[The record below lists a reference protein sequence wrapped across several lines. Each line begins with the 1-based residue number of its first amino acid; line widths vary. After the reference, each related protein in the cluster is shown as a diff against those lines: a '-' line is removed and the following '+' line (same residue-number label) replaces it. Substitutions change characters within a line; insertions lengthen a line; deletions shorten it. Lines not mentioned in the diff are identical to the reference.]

1 MDSGVLNLA
10 WSQGYDGSRITY
22 IEPDVLCYQCG
33 RNVKTISTD
42 GKQGTFAFKGTAVG
56 PMAVHNINKHIAVGE
71 YCQNPKIYVYAYPT
85 YSEISVLEGGAE
97 LQFQSIA
104 FSESDYLVS
113 VSGIPNFH
121 MVLWNYFD
129 GTRLTSVA
137 LTPDPLKTVSFNKTN
152 WRQICVMTDT
162 AITLWNIEQCDSKYI
177 LLPQKI
183 KLPAVDPSAEEE
195 SEKDEDQELQRS
207 PTKMSKYAIDIPD
220 SAVAGLTGEQ
230 VEQLEEIRDMI
241 ERVCPVSIAWL
252 PTGDFYVGC
261 EGGQLFKVDSEMHK
275 TRMLYSPQGDAGGNP
290 FDRGLTSVSRGE
302 TDMPPAEMSNVWLR
316 PGSLQCIALHQAGLY
331 AAGKD
336 GVIRLLDVTGEEV
349 SLQEEVNVDVP
360 VSAISFNSKYQNLA
374 WGSPEGKIQS
384 YKCGD
389 VNSVVTLASF
399 HHGDVMGVG
408 GIAYGSDCSV
418 SLREDGLVQ
427 VWKTVD
433 GTFVS
438 QVSIQEPGETLACS
452 RIAQYAAVG
461 TKGGQLC
468 FIDLTNPEHPRL
480 IMRHRLFK
488 NPIKHLVFNGDA
500 GTLLFAA
507 SNDHNIFIIDA
518 RPTQG
523 FAILGFVEVS
533 GNVEAMATYVKDND
547 TLLVASCNNNPDIF
561 GSNLLYRFNFTD
573 ELIRDIRFHYKSP
586 MNDLKEESCSALKM
600 GLRHAICG
608 LAVGQGEIV
617 FALSAA
623 NKKLLSF
630 SMPEPDK
637 KLKKIDLL
645 LNPSGEYPG
654 HQLSGGDVT
663 LSHHLKW
670 LLSHAPDGQVK
681 IRTIGA
687 LDRTA
692 AFIPHDYNKGGIKAV
707 AFSDDC
713 QYILSCGYDSTVS
726 CYHWNHLK
734 SKASASSA
742 KQKRDRDMDF
752 VARENQKLTEYQEW
766 NQPPPS
772 MRRASQVER
781 ERKERIE
788 QAKQGAQDKDEIY
801 VSPPP
806 SPRANATW
814 LEQREIDA
822 RRLENQHF
830 ADVKRDIRTQI
841 RDIRRTIQHM
851 MSQNKDL
858 PEIEKLGRHE
868 FDLDLEEQNRLQ
880 AEGEAEI
887 KKVREDIEFDNLA
900 KLYLREKIKEE
911 CWDKM
916 QVKGRALQAFNSS
929 LEVSNFPLRPR
940 TMEIINLIKT
950 VSTRRKIEMREAQA
964 RKELVEKSAK
974 PSSREDEGDGDEAE
988 DDGKEHPSISGSL
1001 GSQYGGANELFYNQF
1016 DLHTREQKVS
1026 QIVLLEDAIH
1036 RIKEAFN
1043 KEFNEVFGKKEQE
1056 ISKVKDKNKR
1066 IAKIIE
1072 YLGLEESVDEPAM
1085 SVAEKPELLLEVA
1098 DSEITVEKYLTPE
1111 QQKKLDEQQKLDE
1124 ERLAKEKGDNARERA
1139 LDMMMGGVLEIK
1151 KEDELKKDVPK
1162 PAFMLTKKEEEWNEE
1177 EQKQH
1182 KDYLKKVQE
1191 LVEEREKYRK
1201 QLETELRKLQANILE
1216 NLQTFDDTLNVLFM
1230 RKIKVMMVIYQE
1242 ELKILRLRYAM
1253 LIQEEI
1259 ETREGDLNQT
1269 LEHKRKLKQLAF
1281 EAVAETRK
1289 NYENFRNLYELLQA
1303 EDKIVDKSFR
1313 RDFTDVSAL
1322 MVDQLYKQFRRR
1334 PRIQKYRAVDTPGGG
1349 KSANP
1354 YSDRPSSSLQ
1364 LNYQRSQVDHGLD
1377 ELDKFGNAPEG
1388 CEPSVWERMCKLRR
1402 KKVESETLLKVKSNI
1417 LADMMAFMQK
1427 RQEEDDLL
1435 KNEIE
1440 DIGHQ
1445 INKLKEDEQRFVL
1458 NLEVQLLLK
1467 QGQIEVDAGPFI
1479 RDFRDSVLV
1488 HRSVVEDLNN
1498 TIKQLGESKIASMV
1512 ESKDFRKGIIQLE
1525 WEHKK
1530 MSMQMEDLENKMK
1543 DIQFIKVTREIQAF
1557 LQEDD
1562 YEAKKA
1568 TEIATLEQTITLQK
1582 KHHEKNV
1589 DERKKILRDL
1599 SKNLKYKGSS
1609 NNKLDGDLMDLNVV
1623 VNERRQIEEVNAE
1636 NRDDG
1641 GAEKRYQEIV
1651 QRRKLV
1657 DLAKAQAQEVA
1668 VLRAEVERLRMRTFP
1683 ALVQVER

>member
-1 MDSGVLNLA
+1 MA
-10 WSQGYDGSRITY
+10 WCQGYDGSAITY
-22 IEPDVLCYQCG
+22 IESDVLCYQCG
-33 RNVKTISTD
+33 RNVKTISAD

-56 PMAVHNINKHIAVGE
+56 PMAVHSINKHIAVGE

-85 YSEISVLEGGAE
+85 YSEIAVLEGGAE
-97 LQFQSIA
+97 LEFQSIV

-113 VSGIPNFH
+113 VSAIPNFE

-129 GTRLTSVA
+129 GTRLTSVH
-137 LTPDPLKTVSFNKTN
+137 LGPEPLIAVSFNKTN
-152 WRQICVMTDT
+152 WRQICVMTESS
-162 AITLWNIEQCDSKYI
+162 ITLWNIEQCDNKYI
-177 LLPQKI
+177 LLPQKL
-183 KLPAVDPSAEEE
+183 KLPAVDPSLEEI
-195 SEKDEDQELQRS
+195 SEKDEDQDGRS
-207 PTKMSKYAIDIPD
+207 ATKMSKYAVEIPE
-220 SAVAGLTGEQ
+220 SSVAGLVGEQ
-230 VEQLEEIRDMI
+230 VEQLDEIRDMT
-241 ERVCPVSIAWL
+241 ERVSPVSISWL

-261 EGGQLFKVDSEMHK
+261 AGGQLFKVDSEMNK
-275 TRMLYSPQGDAGGNP
+275 TKMLYYPKEEEGGNP

-302 TDMPPAEMSNVWLR
+302 TDMPALETGSLYLK
-316 PGSLQCIALHQAGLY
+316 PGSLQTIALHQRGLY
-331 AAGKD
+331 IGGKD
-336 GVIRLLDVTGEEV
+336 GVIRLLDVSGDEV
-349 SLQEEVNVDVP
+349 SILGEMKIGMP
-360 VSAISFNSKYQNLA
+360 ITSMCFNSKYQNLA
-374 WGSPEGKIQS
+374 WGSPEGVIQS

-389 VNSVVTLASF
+389 KSSIITLASL
-399 HHGDVMGVG
+399 HYGDVMGVG
-408 GIAYGSDCSV
+408 GVAIGSDCSV
-418 SLREDGLVQ
+418 SLRENGLVQ

-433 GTFVS
+433 GAFVS
-438 QVSIQEPGETLACS
+438 EVSVQEPGETLACS

-468 FIDLTNPEHPRL
+468 FIDLSNPQHPRL
-480 IMRHRLFK
+480 VMRHRLFK
-488 NPIKHLVFNGDA
+488 NPIKHLVFNGDH

-507 SNDHNIFIIDA
+507 SNDNNIFLIDA
-518 RPTQG
+518 RPTQN
-523 FAILGFVEVS
+523 FALLGFVEVGGS
-533 GNVEAMATYVKDND
+533 VQSMASYAKDSD
-547 TLLVASCNNNPDIF
+547 TLLVASCNNNADIT
-561 GSNLLYRFNFTD
+561 GSNILHRFNFND
-573 ELIRDIRFHYKSP
+573 DLIKNIKFHYKSA
-586 MNDLKEESCSALKM
+586 MNDIKEESCGALKM

-608 LAVGQGEIV
+608 LAIGEGEIV
-617 FALSAA
+617 FALDAS
-623 NKKLLSF
+623 NKRLLGF
-630 SMPEPDK
+630 TLPEPDK

-645 LNPSGEYPG
+645 LSPNSESPG
-654 HQLSGGDVT
+654 HMLPGGDLA

-670 LLSHAPDGQVK
+670 LLSYAPDGQVK

-692 AFIPHDYNKGGIKAV
+692 VFTPHDYHRGGVKSV
-707 AFSDDC
+707 AFSDNSE
-713 QYILSCGYDSTVS
+713 YILSCGYDGIVS
-726 CYHWNHLK
+726 CYHWNHMK
-734 SKASASSA
+734 SKSTSA

-752 VARENQKLTEYQEW
+752 VNRENQKLTEFAEW
-766 NQPPPS
+766 NQAPPS

-788 QAKQGAQDKDEIY
+788 NAKQAAQDRDEIY

-806 SPRANATW
+806 SPRTNATW

-822 RRLENQHF
+822 RRQENQHY
-830 ADVKRDIRTQI
+830 ADVKKDIRSQI
-841 RDIRRTIQHM
+841 RDIRRTIQQM
-851 MSQNKDL
+851 MTQNKDL
-858 PEIEKLGRHE
+858 PDIEKLGRHE

-911 CWDKM
+911 CWDNM
-916 QVKGRALQAFNSS
+916 QIKGRALQAFNSS
-929 LEVSNFPLRPR
+929 LEVSNFPLRER
-940 TMEIINLIKT
+940 TLALLNMIKT
-950 VSTRRKIEMREAQA
+950 VTTRRSIEVREAKI
-964 RKELVEKSAK
+964 RKELVEKPTK
-974 PSSREDEGDGDEAE
+974 PASREEGDEEEAVE
-988 DDGKEHPSISGSL
+988 DDGQEHPSISGSL
-1001 GSQYGGANELFYNQF
+1001 GAEYGGANELFYNQF

-1043 KEFNEVFGKKEQE
+1043 KEFNDVYSKKEQE
-1056 ISKVKDKNKR
+1056 ISKVKEKNKR
-1066 IAKIIE
+1066 IAKIID
-1072 YLGLEESVDEPAM
+1072 YLALDESVEEPEM
-1085 SVAEKPELLLEVA
+1085 SVAEKPELLLEVD

-1111 QQKKLDEQQKLDE
+1111 QQAKLDE
-1124 ERLAKEKGDNARERA
+1124 EKRLEEERLAREKGDNARERA

-1162 PAFMLTKKEEEWNEE
+1162 PGFMLTKKEDEWSEE
-1177 EQKQH
+1177 EVKQH
-1182 KDYLKKVQE
+1182 KEYLKKVQE
-1191 LVEEREKYRK
+1191 LNEERDKYRK
-1201 QLETELRKLQANILE
+1201 QLETELRKLQATISE
-1216 NLQTFDDTLNVLFM
+1216 NLQSFDENLNVLFM

-1259 ETREGDLNQT
+1259 EIRDKDLNQT
-1269 LEHKRKLKQLAF
+1269 LDHKRKLKQLAF
-1281 EAVAETRK
+1281 EAVSESRK
-1289 NYENFRNLYELLQA
+1289 NYDNFRNAYELLQA
-1303 EDKIVDKSFR
+1303 EDKIIDKSFR
-1313 RDFTDVSAL
+1313 REFGDVSAL
-1322 MVDQLYKQFRRR
+1322 MVDQLYKQFKRR
-1334 PRIQKYRAVDTPGGG
+1334 PRIQKYRAVDTPGAS
-1349 KSANP
+1349 KSLNP

-1364 LNYQRSQVDHGLD
+1364 LNFQRSQVDHGLD
-1377 ELDKFGNAPEG
+1377 ELDKLGNAPEG
-1388 CEPSVWERMCKLRR
+1388 CEQNVWDRMCKLRR
-1402 KKVESETLLKVKSNI
+1402 KKVESETMLKIKSNI
-1417 LADMMAFMQK
+1417 LADMMSFMQR
-1427 RQEEDDLL
+1427 RQEEDDRL
-1435 KNEIE
+1435 KNDIE

-1445 INKLKEDEQRFVL
+1445 FNKLKEDEQRFVL

-1479 RDFRDSVLV
+1479 RDFRESVLV

-1568 TEIATLEQTITLQK
+1568 AEISTLEQTIALQK

-1589 DERKKILRDL
+1589 DERKKILKDL
-1599 SKNLKYKGSS
+1599 SKNVKGKGTA
-1609 NNKLDGDLMDLNVV
+1609 NGKLDKDLLDLNVV
-1623 VNERRQIEEVNAE
+1623 VNERRHIEEVNADSK
-1636 NRDDG
+1636 DDG